1 MLIGEVS
8 QRYRINIETLR
19 YYERL
24 GLVVPGRV
32 GNRRCYTEKD
42 IDDLIFVLRMKE
54 MMFSL
59 SEIKKVMAIDKKI
72 DKAINTQ
79 HIDKDEIDKL
89 QKEVAKKHDDILKKE
104 KELAK
109 VKGHLN
115 KLLCKIEE
123 FKKGEES

>member
-32 GNRRCYTEKD
+32 GNRRHYTEKD

-59 SEIKKVMAIDKKI
+59 SEIKKIMAIDKKI
-72 DKAINTQ
+72 DKVIITQ

-89 QKEVAKKHDDILKKE
+89 QKEVAKKYNDILKKE

-115 KLLCKIEE
+115 KLFCKIEE